1 MAHNVIAE
9 AKRCLNC
16 KKPLCRTGCPIN
28 TPIPDMISMFLN
40 GDINKAGKMVF
51 ENNPLSVVCS
61 IVCNHGNQ
69 CQGHCVRGL
78 KGEPVEIS
86 TIENFISSRYLDTL
100 ELEKAEPNG
109 IKVAVVGAGPA
120 GIVISIKMAQLG
132 YDVTVFESKAKIG
145 GVLRFGIPEF
155 RLPKTIVDRYEVLM
169 RRLGIK
175 IKPNIT
181 IGKAFGVE
189 ELFRDGFKAI
199 SIGTGVTWPIALN
212 IKGETLGHVHYG
224 VHYLES
230 PSSYDLGKS
239 MVIIGAGNVAMDVAR
254 TALRKGVKDVKIVVR
269 SDKYSASK
277 EEAEYA
283 EIEGAQFVYN
293 KAPVEITDDGVM
305 FADTVCDEE
314 HRVEAYFVGHLR
326 ARDQREGAC
335 KDKRKRRDF
344 PPRIVCLGR
353 RCARREDSCR
363 GRRNFQARRHSNARI
378 SAKTPQGLIEKR
390 KKSSRRSYFGGFG
403 IFKFPRPLK
412 GDFLIYID
420 IFQLSEP
427 LSLLKSDFIIV
438 FT

>member
-16 KKPLCRTGCPIN
+16 KKPMCRTGCPVN
-28 TPIPDMISMFLN
+28 TPIPQMISSFLN
-40 GDINKAGKMVF
+40 GDIKSAGEMLF
-51 ENNPLSVVCS
+51 DNNPLSVVCS

-69 CQGHCVRGL
+69 CQGHCVRGI

-86 TIENFISSRYLDTL
+86 TIENFVSSHYLDSLALT
-100 ELEKAEPNG
+100 KAEPNG
-109 IKVAVVGAGPA
+109 KKVAVVGSGPA
-120 GIVISIKMAQLG
+120 GITISIKMAQLG

-169 RRLGIK
+169 RKLGIK

-189 ELFRDGFKAI
+189 ELFRDGFQAI
-199 SIGTGVTWPIALN
+199 SIGTGVTWPISLN

-224 VHYLES
+224 IHFLES
-230 PSSYDLGKS
+230 PDSYDLGNS
-239 MVIIGAGNVAMDVAR
+239 MAIIGAGNVAMDVAR

-293 KAPVEITDDGVM
+293 KTPVEITDDGVM
-305 FADTVCDEE
+305 FADTIYDDE
-314 HRVEAYFVGHLR
+314 HRVVGASEKAELMP
-326 ARDQREGAC
+326 ADTVMICISQRPSKLILSDTYGLE
-335 KDKRKRRDF
+335 
-344 PPRIVCLGR
+344 VN
-353 RCARREDSCR
+353 ER
-363 GRRNFQARRHSNARI
+363 GLAKI
-378 SAKTPQGLIEKR
+378 SENGETSRPGLFASGDVVRGAKTVVEAVETSKR
-390 KKSSRRSYFGGFG
+390 VAGAMDAY
-403 IFKFPRPLK
+403 LK
-412 GDFLIYID
+412 TL
-420 IFQLSEP
+420 P
-427 LSLLKSDFIIV
+427 
-438 FT
+438 